1 MNKKSKLIL
10 ALQQVEG
17 ISKLVKGNSYEKFIV
32 QHLAPIH
39 AELNRQLSNE
49 KNGKKL
55 ITSLTEDAC
64 IAASRF
70 YLKFKQDEKNGLVTE
85 TKTYSGEVGGKL

>member
-17 ISKLVKGNSYEKFIV
+17 ISKLLKGNSYEKFIV

-49 KNGKKL
+49 KNGK
-55 ITSLTEDAC
+55 
-64 IAASRF
+64 
-70 YLKFKQDEKNGLVTE
+70 E
-85 TKTYSGEVGGKL
+85 TD